1 MVSDYLVTSEGLQ
14 ELIRKPVFR
23 GKIEDSLYRKL
34 EEWSQSELSF
44 GDLALKVWS
53 SEQWEQ
59 LKVRAEQSARQF
71 TARCRGS
78 MARIRIGGKTA
89 EGACSRLVR
98 GNDSG
103 LERPPPI
110 LC

>member
-1 MVSDYLVTSEGLQ
+1 MTSEGLQ

-59 LKVRAEQSARQF
+59 LKVRAEQSARQL
-71 TARCRGS
+71 TARVPQQYGTDTDWRQ
-78 MARIRIGGKTA
+78 
-89 EGACSRLVR
+89 SR
-98 GNDSG
+98 
-103 LERPPPI
+103 
-110 LC
+110 